1 MELYK
6 FNSDRLD
13 YQKINKNFLI
23 VKWLFIGILLSSVI
37 ILLSSFRYMEEE
49 KVRYIESEEVINLVT
64 NNSFSLEAFKKEV
77 YQSNFKYPDII
88 IAQALI
94 ESEHFKSPVWK
105 ENHNM
110 FGMRVAKTRFT
121 LAIDE
126 NLNHAVF
133 KNWKDCVKDRLIYDA
148 LYLSNLSRNQYLKF
162 LDKRYARAGGTSY
175 SELIKQVIISK
186 NLKDE

>member
-6 FNSDRLD
+6 FNTDRLD
-13 YQKINKNFLI
+13 YQKVNKNYLI
-23 VKWLFIGILLSSVI
+23 LKWLTIGILLSSFL
-37 ILLSSFRYMEEE
+37 ILLSSFKYIEKE

-64 NNSFSLEAFKKEV
+64 NNSFTLEAFKKEV
-77 YQSNFKYPDII
+77 KQSKFKYPDII

-94 ESEHFKSPVWK
+94 ESEHFSSPVWR

-110 FGMRVAKTRFT
+110 FGMKSARTRFT
-121 LAIDE
+121 LAIDD

-148 LYLSNLSRNQYLKF
+148 LYLNNLSRAQYLKF

-175 SELIKQVIISK
+175 SELIEQVIRNK
-186 NLKDE
+186 RL